1 MHEIIAFHL
10 KDGMNMEDFMT
21 ALESE
26 MGGED
31 AASAEGSSGEDSGES
46 VSGEEPPFEQIGST
60 FLSPG
65 ISTLVNM
72 EFAEPGTY
80 VFICF
85 LPSPNNEMQPHFAMG
100 MVKEITVQ

>member
-1 MHEIIAFHL
+1 
-10 KDGMNMEDFMT
+10 MT

-26 MGGED
+26 MGGEG
-31 AASAEGSSGEDSGES
+31 AASAEEPASEASSDSAPP
-46 VSGEEPPFEQIGST
+46 EEPPFEQIGST

-72 EFAEPGTY
+72 DFAEPGTY

-85 LPSPNNEMQPHFAMG
+85 LPSPKNEMQPHFTMG
-100 MVKEITVQ
+100 MIEEITVQ